1 MTINA
6 DALLNKTM
14 LNTLTSTA
22 STVTSGTADFEA
34 ELQRQLIDSL
44 QAQKTKEVVQSDA
57 ALEEFKRELTSMG
70 ALGFL
75 QSYNLEKIEAL
86 MEKKKAE
93 LMESL
98 GLSES
103 TQPPLSAQERKSAL
117 ETLDDLLA
125 DYRKELLEKM
135 QAEDKLEKNN
145 TVLSA
150 ILKQF

>member
-1 MTINA
+1 M
-6 DALLNKTM
+6 
-14 LNTLTSTA
+14 
-22 STVTSGTADFEA
+22 
-34 ELQRQLIDSL
+34 
-44 QAQKTKEVVQSDA
+44 VQSDA
-57 ALEEFKRELTSMG
+57 ALESFKRELSSMG

-75 QSYNLEKIEAL
+75 QSYNLEKIETM

-98 GLSES
+98 GLSEN
-103 TQPPLSAQERKSAL
+103 TQPPLLAQERKTAL
-117 ETLDDLLA
+117 ETLDDLMA

-135 QAEDKLEKNN
+135 QAEDKIEKNN

>member
-1 MTINA
+1 
-6 DALLNKTM
+6 
-14 LNTLTSTA
+14 
-22 STVTSGTADFEA
+22 
-34 ELQRQLIDSL
+34 
-44 QAQKTKEVVQSDA
+44 
-57 ALEEFKRELTSMG
+57 MG
-70 ALGFL
+70 ALGFY
-75 QSYNLEKIEAL
+75 QSYNLEKIEAM

-103 TQPPLSAQERKSAL
+103 TQPPLSAQERKTAL

-145 TVLSA
+145 AVLSS

>member
-1 MTINA
+1 MTINT

-14 LNTLTSTA
+14 LNTLATTTSA
-22 STVTSGTADFEA
+22 VNDVTADFKA
-34 ELQRQLIDSL
+34 ELQRQLIENL
-44 QAQKTKEVVQSDA
+44 QSQKKEDDVKTDA
-57 ALEEFKRELTSMG
+57 AVEEFKQKLTSMG
-70 ALGFL
+70 ALGFY

-98 GLSES
+98 GLSEG

-125 DYRKELLEKM
+125 DYRKELLEKL

-145 TVLSA
+145 AVLSS
-150 ILKQF
+150 ILKHF

>member
-1 MTINA
+1 MTLST
-6 DALLNKTM
+6 DTLLNKTT
-14 LNTLTSTA
+14 LATIATNTSA
-22 STVTSGTADFEA
+22 ISDPTADFKA
-34 ELQRQLIDSL
+34 ELQRQLIENL
-44 QAQKTKEVVQSDA
+44 QSQKKEDDVKTDA
-57 ALEEFKRELTSMG
+57 AVEEFKQKLTSMG
-70 ALGFL
+70 ALGFY
-75 QSYNLEKIEAL
+75 QSYNLEKIEAM

-145 TVLSA
+145 AVLTA

>member
-1 MTINA
+1 MTINT

-14 LNTLTSTA
+14 LNTLATTTSA
-22 STVTSGTADFEA
+22 VSDVTADFEA
-34 ELQRQLIDSL
+34 ELQRQLIENL
-44 QAQKTKEVVQSDA
+44 QSQKKVEEVQSDA
-57 ALEEFKRELTSMG
+57 ALEEFKQKLTSMG

>member
-6 DALLNKTM
+6 DTLLNQTM
-14 LNTLTSTA
+14 LNTLSTQTSAQSLHAT
-22 STVTSGTADFEA
+22 DFEA
-34 ELQRQLIDSL
+34 ELQRHLIDTL
-44 QAQKTKEVVQSDA
+44 QAQKTQDMVQSDA
-57 ALEEFKRELTSMG
+57 ALESFKRELSSMG

-75 QSYNLEKIEAL
+75 QSYNLEKIETM

-98 GLSES
+98 GLSEN
-103 TQPPLSAQERKSAL
+103 TQPPLLAQERKTAL
-117 ETLDDLLA
+117 ETLDDLMA

-135 QAEDKLEKNN
+135 QAEDKIEKNN

>member
-14 LNTLTSTA
+14 LNTLNSTTSTA
-22 STVTSGTADFEA
+22 SSKTAEFEA
-34 ELQRQLIDSL
+34 ELQRQLIDNL
-44 QAQKTKEVVQSDA
+44 QSQKTEETVQSDA
-57 ALEEFKRELTSMG
+57 AVEEFKRELTSMG

-75 QSYNLEKIEAL
+75 QSYNMEKIEAL

-98 GLSES
+98 GLSEN
-103 TQPPLSAQERKSAL
+103 TQPPLSTQERKTAL

-145 TVLSA
+145 DVLTA

>member
-1 MTINA
+1 MTINT

-14 LNTLTSTA
+14 LNTLATTTSA
-22 STVTSGTADFEA
+22 VSDVTADFKA
-34 ELQRQLIDSL
+34 ELQRQLIENL
-44 QAQKTKEVVQSDA
+44 QSQKKVEDVQSDA
-57 ALEEFKRELTSMG
+57 ALEEFKQKLTSMG

>member
-1 MTINA
+1 MTINT

-14 LNTLTSTA
+14 LNALATTTSA
-22 STVTSGTADFEA
+22 VSDVTADFKA
-34 ELQRQLIDSL
+34 ELQRQLIENL
-44 QAQKTKEVVQSDA
+44 QSQTKVEEIQSDA
-57 ALEEFKRELTSMG
+57 ALEEFKQKLSSMG

-75 QSYNLEKIEAL
+75 QSYNFEKIEAL

-98 GLSES
+98 GLSEG
-103 TQPPLSAQERKSAL
+103 TQPPLLAQERKSAL
-117 ETLDDLLA
+117 ETLDNLLA

-135 QAEDKLEKNN
+135 QAEDKIEKNN

>member
-1 MTINA
+1 MTINT

-14 LNTLTSTA
+14 LNTLATTTSA
-22 STVTSGTADFEA
+22 VSDVTADFKA
-34 ELQRQLIDSL
+34 ELQRQLIENL
-44 QAQKTKEVVQSDA
+44 QSQKKVEEVQSDA
-57 ALEEFKRELTSMG
+57 ALEEFKQKLTSMG